1 MLLGQQLQHCA
12 LGSSRSPGCRPEQGT
27 VVTPGQTPGG
37 PKQQAATHAW
47 CHGAQYA
54 RRGFLTC
61 FRCRPSQSLPCACV
75 HLPLQG
81 TLAKPFLS
89 ERLVALRVHN
99 TDFVKRWF
107 MSHRA
112 IRVPKK
118 PTWHLQVGPKGPLPG
133 DLCSSGAC
141 HMHAVLGL
149 WGHWQ
154 VDVSSA
160 FLGSQPS
167 GTGTTDPCEMLQT
180 IVSCT
185 VYEAEP
191 RQQAM
196 ID

>member
-1 MLLGQQLQHCA
+1 MGQF
-12 LGSSRSPGCRPEQGT
+12 R
-27 VVTPGQTPGG
+27 TPGWTPGG
-37 PKQQAATHAW
+37 TKQQAATQAW
-47 CHGAQYA
+47 CHGATYV
-54 RRGFLTC
+54 RRGFLPC
-61 FRCRPSQSLPCACV
+61 FKCRPSQSLPCARV

-99 TDFVKRWF
+99 TDFGKRWF
-107 MSHRA
+107 ISHRT

-118 PTWHLQVGPKGPLPG
+118 PTWHLHVGPQGPLPG

-149 WGHWQ
+149 WGRWQ

-167 GTGTTDPCEMLQT
+167 GTDVTDPCEMLPT
-180 IVSCT
+180 IVSRT
-185 VYEAEP
+185 VYKAEP
-191 RQQAM
+191 RQQA
-196 ID
+196 IIG